1 MYLNVSKN
9 IKYKYNLFIVYHIY
23 FNDIK
28 LLILLLSNVFAI
40 SLFLYFYTSKD
51 RMPDYPIFFCFYN
64 LFISLIWIWV
74 SVNILIDLLIAI
86 SQIMNIPNSFFGITL
101 LSYGNSLP
109 DLLFNLSLV
118 KLGYGEMILS
128 YSIEGILFIFL
139 IGLGLPFTI
148 LNLRKGTIKID
159 FFNKNNK
166 ISIACLAFL
175 VLNLFILGI
184 ESKLA
189 NYHLNTKFAI
199 KKVVFYAIFF
209 ILILIFIFFIR

>member
-1 MYLNVSKN
+1 
-9 IKYKYNLFIVYHIY
+9 
-23 FNDIK
+23 
-28 LLILLLSNVFAI
+28 
-40 SLFLYFYTSKD
+40 
-51 RMPDYPIFFCFYN
+51 
-64 LFISLIWIWV
+64 
-74 SVNILIDLLIAI
+74 
-86 SQIMNIPNSFFGITL
+86 MNIPNSFFGITL